1 MNGVFPFQKS
11 KKQFFGLTKHGSG
24 RWKVDSKISQELD
37 NVKTGRRSLIYDDK
51 CFVTWRNIY
60 RRMPNIPE
68 RPTIRKWK
76 S

>member
-37 NVKTGRRSLIYDDK
+37 NVKTGRCSLIYDDK
-51 CFVTWRNIY
+51 CFVTRKNIY